1 MLDGY
6 PIYGPYGYSTANNAN
21 SAIKLMVSGYA
32 LRTTMTVR
40 DKTSSTG
47 TTLSTAN
54 QGPPVNSQYPLGS
67 FMEGKY

>member
-1 MLDGY
+1 MFDGY
-6 PIYGPYGYSTANNAN
+6 PIYGPNGYSTANNAN
-21 SAIKLMVSGYA
+21 SSIKLMVSGYA

-47 TTLSTAN
+47 TTAN

-67 FMEGKY
+67 FTEGKS